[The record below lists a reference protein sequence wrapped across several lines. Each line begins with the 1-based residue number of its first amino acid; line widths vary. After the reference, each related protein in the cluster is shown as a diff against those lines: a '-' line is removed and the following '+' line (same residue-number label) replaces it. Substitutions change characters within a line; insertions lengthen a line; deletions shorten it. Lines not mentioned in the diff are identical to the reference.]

1 MKKLLFILMS
11 VAALL
16 GWSTVSAQDY
26 SAEFKDAEG
35 AKGAFGEQNFT
46 LDGKAWYATCGY
58 YDKTGEHFRLGRRE
72 KDAESAKPVDSK
84 FTTLGISEQG
94 AVLEMKWDFENIT
107 SFQIVSSYNWEANNK
122 VTLLVSTDEGAT
134 YTIVKT
140 ETIDVKD
147 PSNEIVE
154 RVFSDETAREKA
166 RYALALEGEKAGVC
180 RLNLTKVSTNE
191 EVEGDTKAPEIK
203 SVLTTNAT
211 TVEVLFNEALDA
223 ASAETIANYAVNNDI
238 TVSAAKLGEDN
249 KTVTLTT
256 SAMTEGTTYELTVN
270 GVKDAAGNATQNL
283 KAVFAFGAVEV
294 ENIAALVA
302 MRDTYIEGQ
311 KYRVKGEVVVTAL
324 IGKFGKQKNTTNAW
338 IQDKGC
344 EKSKGHSMMLYYVND
359 LLKDAK
365 VGDVLSGLTGELTV
379 YNDLIEMQ
387 NFDTEAIEIKG
398 TADITVDDVTIAD
411 LSGADKWLYQN
422 AMVRVKGVKFGQEAG
437 ETFAEDKSYNITDDK
452 TTIAIYTNREGS
464 YLGTKVPLTK
474 CDITAYVG
482 YHNAA
487 QLGLRTKED
496 IVASSDNTAV
506 ENNEAIR
513 FSVYPN
519 PTDGMLNVELAEGG
533 QFSLFVYN
541 MNGLQLMRHDGLVDN
556 ARVDL
561 SGLAHGMYIVELRT
575 AEGVVRTKV
584 VVR

>member
-1 MKKLLFILMS
+1 MKKLLFTLMS

-16 GWSTVSAQDY
+16 GWSTVSAQGTY
-26 SAEFKDAEG
+26 S
-35 AKGAFGEQNFT
+35 
-46 LDGKAWYATCGY
+46 
-58 YDKTGEHFRLGRRE
+58 
-72 KDAESAKPVDSK
+72 
-84 FTTLGISEQG
+84 
-94 AVLEMKWDFENIT
+94 
-107 SFQIVSSYNWEANNK
+107 K
-122 VTLLVSTDEGAT
+122 VTSADELVEDGVYLIAT
-134 YTIVKT
+134 AEYGMALGM
-140 ETIDVKD
+140 
-147 PSNEIVE
+147 N
-154 RVFSDETAREKA
+154 FGNNTARENVEVSIENGVISTEVATQPTDKLPYEIVLKKNGDNWALYDVVNQMYIALVSDEADKKNQIQNQEESYAWTITIDADGNADIVGTTGTPSARRILYNSNTGQLRFSAYKA
-166 RYALALEGEKAGVC
+166 V
-180 RLNLTKVSTNE
+180 NTTNKVVQLYKKGGSYVDE
-191 EVEGDTKAPEIK
+191 KAPEIK
-203 SVLTTNAT
+203 SIVTTAAT

-223 ASAETIANYAVNNDI
+223 ASAETVANYAVNNDI

-283 KAVFAFGAVEV
+283 KATFAFGAVEV
-294 ENIAALVA
+294 ENIAALVG

-324 IGKFGKQKNTTNAW
+324 IGKFGSQQTTTNAW
-338 IQDKGC
+338 VQDKGC
-344 EKSKGHSMMLYYVND
+344 EKSMGHSMMLYYVND

-387 NFDTEAIEIKG
+387 HFDTEAIEIKG

-411 LSGADKWLYQN
+411 LSGSNKWLYQN
-422 AMVRVKGVKFGQEAG
+422 AMVRVKGVEFADAG
-437 ETFAEDKSYNITDDK
+437 ETFEANKSYNITDGK
-452 TTIAIYTNREGS
+452 TPIAIYTNREGS
-464 YLGTKVPLTK
+464 YLGTKIPLAK
-474 CDITAYVG
+474 SDVTAYVG
-482 YHNAA
+482 YNKGNA

-496 IVASSDNTAV
+496 IVASTSTAV

-519 PTDGMLNVELAEGG
+519 PTEGLLNVELAEGG

-541 MNGLQLMRHDGLVDN
+541 TNGLQLVRRDGLVDN

-561 SGLAHGMYIVELRT
+561 SGLAHGVYIVEIRT

>member
-35 AKGAFGEQNFT
+35 AQGSFGEQNFT
-46 LDGKAWYATCGY
+46 LAGKAWYATCGY
-58 YDKTGEHFRLGRRE
+58 YGKTNSENLFRLGRRE
-72 KDAESAKPVDSK
+72 RDADKAKPVDSR

-147 PSNEIVE
+147 PSGEIVE
-154 RVFSDETAREKA
+154 RIFSDETAREKA
-166 RYALALEGEKAGVC
+166 RYALALEGEKEGVC
-180 RLNLTKVSTNE
+180 RLDLTKVFTNE

-203 SVLTTNAT
+203 SVLTANAT
-211 TVEVLFNEALDA
+211 TVNVLFNEALDA
-223 ASAETIANYAVNNDI
+223 TSAETVANYTINNNI
-238 TVSAAKLGEDN
+238 TVSAAKLGEDG

-256 SAMTEGTTYELTVN
+256 SEMAAGSYELTVN
-270 GVKDAAGNATQNL
+270 GVKDAAGNATENL
-283 KAVFAFGAVEV
+283 KATFAFGAVEV
-294 ENIAALVA
+294 ENIAALIG
-302 MRDTYIEGQ
+302 MRDTYVKGQ

-324 IGKFGKQKNTTNAW
+324 VGKFGSNKNTTNAW
-338 IQDKGC
+338 VQDKGC
-344 EKSKGHSMMLYYVND
+344 ETSKGHSMMLYYVND

-387 NFDTEAIEIKG
+387 YFDTTTIEIKG

-422 AMVRVKGVKFGQEAG
+422 AMVRVKGVEFADAG
-437 ETFAEDKSYNITDDK
+437 ETFEEGKSYNITDGNAS
-452 TTIAIYTNREGS
+452 IAIYTNREGS
-464 YLGTKVPLTK
+464 YLGTKIPLTK
-474 CDITAYVG
+474 CDVTAYVG

-487 QLGLRTKED
+487 QLCLRTKED
-496 IVASSDNTAV
+496 IAASSVAV

-541 MNGLQLMRHDGLVDN
+541 TNGLQLMRRDGLVDN

-561 SGLAHGMYIVELRT
+561 SGLAHGMYIVEIRT

>member
-1 MKKLLFILMS
+1 MKKLFFILMS

-16 GWSTVSAQDY
+16 GWSTVSAQGTY
-26 SAEFKDAEG
+26 SKVTSANDLVEDGVYLIA
-35 AKGAFGEQNFT
+35 ASEQNV
-46 LDGKAWYATCGY
+46 A
-58 YDKTGEHFRLGRRE
+58 
-72 KDAESAKPVDSK
+72 
-84 FTTLGISEQG
+84 LGIN
-94 AVLEMKWDFENIT
+94 FNNNI
-107 SFQIVSSYNWEANNK
+107 
-122 VTLLVSTDEGAT
+122 
-134 YTIVKT
+134 
-140 ETIDVKD
+140 
-147 PSNEIVE
+147 
-154 RVFSDETAREKA
+154 AREKA
-166 RYALALEGEKAGVC
+166 DVTITNGVISTEVASAATDKLPYEIVLKKNGDNWALYDVVNHMYIARTSDDANKIQNQEDPYEWVITIDADGNADIATLESTVRRICYMNSSGSERFSAYKAVNTTNKAVQLYKKGGVY
-180 RLNLTKVSTNE
+180 VDE
-191 EVEGDTKAPEIK
+191 KAPEIK
-203 SVLTTNAT
+203 SVATTNAT

-223 ASAETIANYAVNNDI
+223 ASAETVANYTINNNI
-238 TVSAAKLGEDN
+238 TVSAAKLGEDG

-256 SAMTEGTTYELTVN
+256 SALTEGTTYELTVN
-270 GVKDAAGNATQNL
+270 GVKDAAGNATANL
-283 KAVFAFGAVEV
+283 KATFAFGAVEV
-294 ENIAALVA
+294 ENIAALVG
-302 MRDTYIEGQ
+302 MRETYVKGQ

-324 IGKFGKQKNTTNAW
+324 IGKFGSNKNTTNAW
-338 IQDKGC
+338 VQDKGC
-344 EKSKGHSMMLYYVND
+344 ETSKGHSMMLYYVNS

-379 YNDLIEMQ
+379 YNDVIEMQ
-387 NFDTEAIEIKG
+387 YFDTTTIEIKG
-398 TADITVDDVTIAD
+398 TADITVDDVTIAE

-422 AMVRVKGVKFGQEAG
+422 AMVRVKGVEFADGG
-437 ETFAEDKSYNITDDK
+437 ETFEEGKSYNITDGNAS
-452 TTIAIYTNREGS
+452 IAIYANREGS
-464 YLGTKVPLTK
+464 YLGTKIPLTK

-487 QLGLRTKED
+487 QLCLRTKED
-496 IVASSDNTAV
+496 IVASSNPSTAV

-541 MNGLQLMRHDGLVDN
+541 TNGLQLMRRDGLVDN

>member
-1 MKKLLFILMS
+1 MKKLLFTLMS

-16 GWSTVSAQDY
+16 GWSTVSAQGTY
-26 SAEFKDAEG
+26 SKITSVDELEADGTYLVVCESEG
-35 AKGAFGEQNFT
+35 WVMSGNKRSA
-46 LDGKAWYATCGY
+46 YYRGY
-58 YDKTGEHFRLGRRE
+58 YEATLTGSITTEVAAETSDELPFAITLESVADGNFALKDEVTGKYLGY
-72 KDAESAKPVDSK
+72 DASATSKNNLVNVDEA
-84 FTTLGISEQG
+84 TAWNISFSDGNAKIE
-94 AVLEMKWDFENIT
+94 
-107 SFQIVSSYNWEANNK
+107 
-122 VTLLVSTDEGAT
+122 LVSAAGRTIQVNPASNSMRFSTFTSNQTAVQLYKRGGEYVDE
-134 YTIVKT
+134 
-140 ETIDVKD
+140 
-147 PSNEIVE
+147 
-154 RVFSDETAREKA
+154 
-166 RYALALEGEKAGVC
+166 
-180 RLNLTKVSTNE
+180 
-191 EVEGDTKAPEIK
+191 KAPEIK

-223 ASAETIANYAVNNDI
+223 ASAETVANYAVNNDI

-294 ENIAALVA
+294 ENIAALVD

-324 IGKFGKQKNTTNAW
+324 IGKFGSQQTTTNAW
-338 IQDKGC
+338 VQDKGC
-344 EKSKGHSMMLYYVND
+344 EKSMGHSMMLYYVND

-365 VGDVLSGLTGELTV
+365 VGDVLSGLTGELTI

-387 NFDTEAIEIKG
+387 HFDTEAIEIKG
-398 TADITVDDVTIAD
+398 TADITVDDVTISE
-411 LSGADKWLYQN
+411 LSGSNKWLYQN
-422 AMVRVKGVKFGQEAG
+422 AMVRVKGVEFADAG
-437 ETFAEDKSYNITDDK
+437 ETFESNKSYQITDGNA
-452 TTIAIYTNREGS
+452 TIAIYTNREGS
-464 YLGTKVPLTK
+464 YLGTKIPLAK
-474 CDITAYVG
+474 SDVTAYVG
-482 YHNAA
+482 YNSGNV

-496 IVASSDNTAV
+496 IVASTSTAV
-506 ENNEAIR
+506 ENNDAIK

-519 PTDGMLNVELAEGG
+519 PTEGLLNVELAEGG

-541 MNGLQLMRHDGLVDN
+541 TNGLQLIRREGLVDN
-556 ARVDL
+556 TRVDL
-561 SGLAHGMYIVELRT
+561 SGLAHGVYIVEIRT